1 MMHAKVKRLAND
13 IAFVWQFAIDD
24 FKSKYAGSALGSLWA
39 FLQPMVTIVLYWF
52 VFQLGFKSQP
62 VDDFPFIL
70 WLIAGLVPWFFISEA
85 IINATASLR
94 DYSYLVKKVLFHI
107 DILPLAKTLSTL
119 LVQFVLIIFAV
130 ICFCIGGYWP
140 DFHYVQLIIFLLYMF
155 IFTAGISYIT
165 ATLYVFFKDTI
176 QVISIVI
183 QAVFWLTP
191 IVWDF
196 GIMPETTQKL
206 LVYNPVYY
214 CISGFRSAFINR
226 EWFHPGIGMTFYYWG
241 TCILVLVLGIGLFH
255 KCREHFADVL

>member
-1 MMHAKVKRLAND
+1 M
-13 IAFVWQFAIDD
+13 
-24 FKSKYAGSALGSLWA
+24 
-39 FLQPMVTIVLYWF
+39 
-52 VFQLGFKSQP
+52 
-62 VDDFPFIL
+62 
-70 WLIAGLVPWFFISEA
+70 
-85 IINATASLR
+85 
-94 DYSYLVKKVLFHI
+94 VKKVLFHI

-214 CISGFRSAFINR
+214 CISGFRSSFINR

-241 TCILVLVLGIGLFH
+241 ICILVLVLGIGLFH